1 MDVVSNCLQTRGC
14 MNEEIEWRSIP
25 GFSRYEINQFAVV
38 RNLKHEV
45 ISQHE
50 NKTTKGTYFT
60 VNIIDDHGVR
70 KIRYAHRLTCMAFHG
85 LIDGYEQLDVNHK
98 DTNKHNNYYK
108 NLEWSTRSGNV
119 KHAFLTGANKHA
131 LAVKC
136 TNVIT
141 GEIKLFISMKEVAE
155 FLGLKHGKGL
165 HLVLA
170 HQTEPYAG
178 RYIFEVT
185 GEYHAQK
192 RKNAIEVYC
201 LDFKAGVFYR
211 AVNLTDLQLKTGLI
225 KGSIQDILKKPTLQV
240 FNGVVVCR
248 VDDKERLF
256 EYVSNLTQAEIDESI
271 AKYKLYHT
279 RKASRSTT

>member
-1 MDVVSNCLQTRGC
+1 MWCPDVPPKRGY

-25 GFSRYEINQFAVV
+25 GFSRYEVNQFAVV

-60 VNIIDDHGVR
+60 VNIVNDEGIR

-85 LIDGYEQLDVNHK
+85 LPEGYELLDVNHK

-108 NLEWSTRSGNV
+108 NLEWETRSGNV
-119 KHAFLTGANKHA
+119 KHAFITGANKHA

-136 TNVIT
+136 TDVIT
-141 GEIKLFISMKEVAE
+141 GEVKNFISMKEVAE
-155 FLGLKHGKGL
+155 FLDMKHGKGL

-170 HQTEPYAG
+170 HQTEPYNG
-178 RYIFEVT
+178 RYLFEVT
-185 GEYHAQK
+185 GEYHAQQ

-201 LDFKAGVFYR
+201 LDFKTGTFYR
-211 AVNLTDLQLKTGLI
+211 AINLTDLQLKTGLI
-225 KGSIQDILKKPTLQV
+225 KGSIQDILKKPNLRL

-248 VDDKERLF
+248 VDAKERLF
-256 EYVSNLTQAEIDESI
+256 EYVSKLTQLDIDESVEQYER
-271 AKYKLYHT
+271 YKML
-279 RKASRSTT
+279 KALRNTT